1 MGRSAGARRF
11 QGIPA
16 DLAIVRLMLMRF
28 IIHSRYLSGLICLC
42 LPLVVLQVL
51 LKNLRVPRECFM
63 ACGDGSND
71 YEMVAN
77 AGIGIAMGNA
87 VDSVKQ
93 AAAFVTSSHDD
104 DGIAEAFEK
113 YVL

>member
-1 MGRSAGARRF
+1 MF
-11 QGIPA
+11 
-16 DLAIVRLMLMRF
+16 MCF
-28 IIHSRYLSGLICLC
+28 IFHSMYLSGLICLC
-42 LPLVVLQVL
+42 LPLAGNQVL

-87 VDSVKQ
+87 VDSVKL
-93 AAAFVTSSHDD
+93 AAAFVTSSHDE

-113 YVL
+113 YVF